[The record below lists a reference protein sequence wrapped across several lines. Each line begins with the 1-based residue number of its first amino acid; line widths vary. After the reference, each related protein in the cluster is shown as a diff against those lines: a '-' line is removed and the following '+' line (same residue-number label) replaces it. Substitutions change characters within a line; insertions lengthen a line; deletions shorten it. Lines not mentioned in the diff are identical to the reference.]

1 MQPRRVVDRHDVLPG
16 AALPAS
22 PLSYP
27 FLKQEPTRPTVGGSP
42 WVSAATGGGGDF
54 SFDALE
60 AGDTAEG
67 LFDFVYGKREILGVT
82 DLFLTP
88 WTLAL
93 VRWICKFALFP
104 LVERLGLSFV

>member
-1 MQPRRVVDRHDVLPG
+1 MQEMAGKLHRMLMTLHPG
-16 AALPAS
+16 LACLAAS
-22 PLSYP
+22 PS
-27 FLKQEPTRPTVGGSP
+27 TV
-42 WVSAATGGGGDF
+42 AFF